1 MARAKISLIGGGQIG
16 GNLALLAAQKE
27 LGDIVIF
34 DIPKAEGMVK
44 GKALD
49 LMQLKPHDGY
59 DANISGTSDWKDLTD
74 SDVFIITAGLPR
86 KPGMDREDLLEIN
99 LGIMTDVA
107 ENIKEYSPNAFVIVV
122 SNPLDAMV
130 YAFYKV
136 SQLKKNMVV
145 GMAGALDSARF
156 RAFIA
161 MEVGCSVQDV
171 TCMVLGGHGDTMVP
185 ITRFGTVGGVP
196 IESLINPDRLEEI
209 VNRTRFAGGEIVKLF
224 GNGSAFYAPAQSAI
238 EMAESYLRDK
248 KRIIPCASLCE
259 GEFGING
266 YFIGVPSVIGS
277 GGVENIL
284 EFSLTEEEKF
294 ELKNTLEAVK
304 KTAKDF
310 INARKSDRIGI
321 LVFAGESFIQCP
333 LTIDKEVLLALMDDI
348 QVAEQSYD
356 GTAIGMAIA
365 NATNRLRNSD
375 AKSKVMILLSD
386 GSNNAGELDPLTSAD
401 LASNFDIKIYT
412 IGAGTNQDVSFI
424 PGRGYIRNE
433 IDEVTLKSI
442 ANRTNGKYFRAT
454 NVVGLEDVYKTID
467 ELERTEIEIK
477 EFTRYKELF
486 GWLLI
491 PAMIIGLG
499 GHTIDR
505 TIFRKQL

>member
-1 MARAKISLIGGGQIG
+1 
-16 GNLALLAAQKE
+16 
-27 LGDIVIF
+27 
-34 DIPKAEGMVK
+34 
-44 GKALD
+44 
-49 LMQLKPHDGY
+49 MQLRPHDGY

-107 ENIKEYSPNAFVIVV
+107 DNIKEYAPNAFVIVV

-185 ITRFGTVGGVP
+185 ITRVGTVGGVP

-266 YFIGVPSVIGS
+266 YFIGVPSMIGKN
-277 GGVENIL
+277 GVEKIL
-284 EFSLTEEEKF
+284 EFELRDDEKSSLDK
-294 ELKNTLEAVK
+294 TLEAVK
-304 KTAKDF
+304 KT
-310 INARKSDRIGI
+310 
-321 LVFAGESFIQCP
+321 
-333 LTIDKEVLLALMDDI
+333 VLETKL
-348 QVAEQSYD
+348 
-356 GTAIGMAIA
+356 
-365 NATNRLRNSD
+365 
-375 AKSKVMILLSD
+375 
-386 GSNNAGELDPLTSAD
+386 
-401 LASNFDIKIYT
+401 
-412 IGAGTNQDVSFI
+412 
-424 PGRGYIRNE
+424 
-433 IDEVTLKSI
+433 
-442 ANRTNGKYFRAT
+442 
-454 NVVGLEDVYKTID
+454 
-467 ELERTEIEIK
+467 
-477 EFTRYKELF
+477 
-486 GWLLI
+486 
-491 PAMIIGLG
+491 
-499 GHTIDR
+499 
-505 TIFRKQL
+505 